1 MNAPSSSKARTDSL
15 SLSAKRA
22 RLNRKHSDQ
31 RHMCPADTLTAVR
44 SLIVNADDFG
54 LTTGINQAVLE
65 LRRDNA
71 LTSTTLMATG
81 EQFTEAVNF
90 AGQTPALG
98 VGCHVV
104 LVDGTPALLP
114 SEIPSL
120 IDPSSQNGTA
130 FRPKLSTFV
139 TDLLRGR
146 ISDTEIEAEATA
158 QIKKLL
164 QAGVHVTHLDTHKHT
179 HMFPGVLRPLVRA
192 ALACAVKAI
201 RNPFEPNWS
210 LSATANAGHV
220 RKMQVRLLRS
230 QSAAFSE
237 EVSRAGLLT
246 TDGAIGVLAT
256 GTLDAQTIRNLLS
269 AMPDG
274 TWELV
279 CHPGYNDAALQ
290 QQNTR
295 LLASRDVER
304 TALLETI
311 PHANVDLI
319 DFGQLA

>member
-1 MNAPSSSKARTDSL
+1 MR
-15 SLSAKRA
+15 R
-22 RLNRKHSDQ
+22 
-31 RHMCPADTLTAVR
+31 
-44 SLIVNADDFG
+44 LIVNADDFG
-54 LTTGINQAVLE
+54 LTQGVNQAVLE
-65 LRRDNA
+65 LRRANA
-71 LTSTTLMATG
+71 LTSATLMATAA
-81 EQFTEAVNF
+81 QLNEAVNI
-90 AGQTPALG
+90 AGQWPSLG
-98 VGCHVV
+98 VGCHVI
-104 LVDGTPALLP
+104 LGDGTPALPP

-130 FRPKLSTFV
+130 FRPKLSAFV

-146 ISDTEIEAEATA
+146 INDAEIEAEATA

-192 ALACAVKAI
+192 ALACGIKAI

-210 LSATANAGHV
+210 LNATANAGHV

-230 QSAAFSE
+230 QSAAFTA

-256 GTLDAQTIRNLLS
+256 GTLDTQTIRNLLA

-290 QQNTR
+290 QRNTR

-319 DFGQLA
+319 HFGQLA

>member
-1 MNAPSSSKARTDSL
+1 
-15 SLSAKRA
+15 
-22 RLNRKHSDQ
+22 
-31 RHMCPADTLTAVR
+31 MCPLGTLTAVHR
-44 SLIVNADDFG
+44 LIVNADDFG
-54 LTTGINQAVLE
+54 LTTGVNQAVLE
-65 LRRDNA
+65 LRSANA
-71 LTSTTLMATG
+71 LTSATLMATAS
-81 EQFTEAVNF
+81 QFNEAVKLS
-90 AGQTPALG
+90 GQLPSLG
-98 VGCHVV
+98 VGCHVI
-104 LVDGTPALLP
+104 LVDGTPALPP
-114 SEIPSL
+114 SEILSL

-146 ISDTEIEAEATA
+146 INDAEIEAEVTA
-158 QIKKLL
+158 QIKKLQ

-192 ALACAVKAI
+192 ALTCGVKAI

-210 LSATANAGHV
+210 LNATVNAGHV

-230 QSAAFSE
+230 QSATFTA
-237 EVSRAGLLT
+237 EVNRAGLLT

-256 GTLDAQTIRNLLS
+256 GTLDTQTIRNLLV

-295 LLASRDVER
+295 LLASRDAER
-304 TALLETI
+304 AALLETI

-319 DFGQLA
+319 HFGQLA

>member
-1 MNAPSSSKARTDSL
+1 MNTPSSSKARTDIAIL
-15 SLSAKRA
+15 AAKQEQLECER
-22 RLNRKHSDQ
+22 RRD
-31 RHMCPADTLTAVR
+31 MCRADTLTAVR
-44 SLIVNADDFG
+44 RLIVNADDFG
-54 LTTGINQAVLE
+54 LTPGVNQAVME
-65 LRRDNA
+65 LHSAHA
-71 LTSTTLMATG
+71 LTSATLMATA
-81 EQFTEAVNF
+81 EQLDQAVSL
-90 AGQTPALG
+90 AKQSPSLG

-104 LVDGTPALLP
+104 LVDGTPALPP

-120 IDPSSQNGTA
+120 IDPSSQNGTS

-146 ISDTEIEAEATA
+146 INDTEIEAEATA
-158 QIKKLL
+158 QIKRLQ
-164 QAGVHVTHLDTHKHT
+164 QAGIPVTHIDTHKHMHT
-179 HMFPGVLRPLVRA
+179 FPRVLRPLLRA
-192 ALACAVKAI
+192 ALACGVKAI

-210 LSATANAGHV
+210 LNATANAGHV

-230 QSAAFSE
+230 QSTAFSE
-237 EVSRAGLLT
+237 EVTKARLLT

-256 GTLDAQTIRNLLS
+256 GTLDTQTIRNLLD

-290 QQNTR
+290 QQRTR

-311 PHANVDLI
+311 PHANCELI
-319 DFGQLA
+319 HFGQLA

>member
-1 MNAPSSSKARTDSL
+1 MR
-15 SLSAKRA
+15 R
-22 RLNRKHSDQ
+22 
-31 RHMCPADTLTAVR
+31 
-44 SLIVNADDFG
+44 LIVNADDFG
-54 LTTGINQAVLE
+54 LTPGVNQAVVE
-65 LRRDNA
+65 LFRGHA
-71 LTSTTLMATG
+71 LTSTTLMATA
-81 EQFTEAVNF
+81 QSFDEAV
-90 AGQTPALG
+90 ALAKQSPALG

-104 LVDGTPALLP
+104 LVDGKPVLPA

-120 IDPSSQNGTA
+120 VDISEANKSV
-130 FRPKLSTFV
+130 FREKLSIFV

-146 ISDTEIEAEATA
+146 ISEMEIEAEATA
-158 QIKKLL
+158 QIKKLQ
-164 QAGVHVTHLDTHKHT
+164 QASISVTHIDTHKHT
-179 HMFPGVLRPLVRA
+179 HTFPRVLRPLLRA
-192 ALACAVKAI
+192 AQACGVKAI

-210 LSATANAGHV
+210 LNATANAGHV

-230 QSAAFSE
+230 QSATFSQ
-237 EVSRAGLLT
+237 EVTSAGLLT

-256 GTLDAQTIRNLLS
+256 GTLDAQTIRNLQA

-304 TALLETI
+304 AALLETI
-311 PHANVDLI
+311 PGANCDLI

>member
-1 MNAPSSSKARTDSL
+1 
-15 SLSAKRA
+15 
-22 RLNRKHSDQ
+22 
-31 RHMCPADTLTAVR
+31 VR
-44 SLIVNADDFG
+44 RLIVNADDFG
-54 LTTGINQAVLE
+54 LTQGVNKAVLE
-65 LRRDNA
+65 LRRANA
-71 LTSTTLMATG
+71 LTSATLMATAA
-81 EQFTEAVNF
+81 QLNEAVNI
-90 AGQTPALG
+90 AGQLPSLG
-98 VGCHVV
+98 VGCHVI
-104 LVDGTPALLP
+104 LVDGTPALPP

-130 FRPKLSTFV
+130 FRPKLSAFV

-146 ISDTEIEAEATA
+146 INDAEIEAEATA

-192 ALACAVKAI
+192 ALACGIKAI

-210 LSATANAGHV
+210 LNATANAGHV

-230 QSAAFSE
+230 QSAAFTA

-256 GTLDAQTIRNLLS
+256 GTLDTQTIRNLLA

-295 LLASRDVER
+295 LLASRDVAR

-319 DFGQLA
+319 HFGQLA

>member
-1 MNAPSSSKARTDSL
+1 MAQCQTH
-15 SLSAKRA
+15 RA
-22 RLNRKHSDQ
+22 RCR
-31 RHMCPADTLTAVR
+31 ADTLTAVR
-44 SLIVNADDFG
+44 RLIVNADDFG
-54 LTTGINQAVLE
+54 LTSGVNHAVIE
-65 LRRDNA
+65 LFRALA
-71 LTSTTLMATG
+71 LTSATLMATA
-81 EQFTEAVNF
+81 EQLNEAVTL
-90 AGQTPALG
+90 AKQSPSLG

-104 LVDGTPALLP
+104 LVDGTPALPP
-114 SEIPSL
+114 SLIPSL
-120 IDPSSQNGTA
+120 IGPSSQNGTS
-130 FRPKLSTFV
+130 FRSKLSTFI

-158 QIKKLL
+158 QIKKLQ
-164 QAGVHVTHLDTHKHT
+164 QAGIPITHIDTHKHT
-179 HMFPGVLRPLVRA
+179 HTFPRVLRPLLRA
-192 ALACAVKAI
+192 ALVCGVKAI

-230 QSAAFSE
+230 QSTAFSE
-237 EVSRAGLLT
+237 EVTKAGLLT
-246 TDGAIGVLAT
+246 TDGAMGVLAT
-256 GTLDAQTIRNLLS
+256 GTLDTQTIRTLLA

-311 PHANVDLI
+311 PHASVDLI
-319 DFGQLA
+319 HFGQLL